1 MQSGRARTAS
11 YAHGRSASV
20 ACGLGQLR
28 SLSDLAR
35 RAHNPARAASSGSS
49 TSAAASGWTALSS
62 ASSWAPPGA
71 CGATCSL
78 GASRRE
84 RASAFFKG
92 RSRATLK
99 IHSEIHS
106 RGVHVFYSGSGRKST
121 LLATKPK
128 RVGPGVV
135 SLRKRGL
142 HPTRYG
148 GYNYAALMFIRT
160 VPASALLSYTRRD
173 GRRSVH
179 GRAGNTA

>member
-1 MQSGRARTAS
+1 MRSQRSAAVGVQSGRARTAS

-92 RSRATLK
+92 RARATLK

-106 RGVHVFYSGSGRKST
+106 RGVHVFFIRFRGSIVYYRP
-121 LLATKPK
+121 TKPNT
-128 RVGPGVV
+128 VGPGVV
-135 SLRKRGL
+135 SLRECSHQRHKRQ
-142 HPTRYG
+142 
-148 GYNYAALMFIRT
+148 
-160 VPASALLSYTRRD
+160 
-173 GRRSVH
+173 
-179 GRAGNTA
+179 RANDC